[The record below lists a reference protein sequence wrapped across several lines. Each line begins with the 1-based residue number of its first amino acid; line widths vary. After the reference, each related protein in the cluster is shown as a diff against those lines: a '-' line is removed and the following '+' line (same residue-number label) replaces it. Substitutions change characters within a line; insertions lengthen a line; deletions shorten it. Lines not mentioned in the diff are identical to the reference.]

1 MISRQQILEAA
12 FNVFAEYGFRGATT
26 RRIADAAGVN
36 EVTLF
41 RRFKSKTAL
50 INEAAQLYT
59 QRRATGAFPEV
70 PQDPLRELTEWCAA
84 QLDHL
89 ERSRGIIRKCMAELE
104 EHPEMADCM
113 RHGPVLTQMQLR
125 EYARTLR
132 ALHGLDTR
140 IDQVA
145 DACTFLHGALFADA
159 MGREMVPQI
168 YPRPRAAAPAHYAR
182 TFLHALGIPDGKAGA
197 STLRGAK
204 RAAANGKS
212 ANGRNA
218 QAANGRNGQAA
229 NGRRAK
235 PVMRATP
242 PAASKA
248 HRPRGRSV
256 RS

>member
-59 QRRATGAFPEV
+59 QRRATGALPDLPV
-70 PQDPLRELTEWCAA
+70 DPVRELTEWCAA

-89 ERSRGIIRKCMAELE
+89 ERSRSIIRKCMAELE

-125 EYARTLR
+125 EYARALR
-132 ALHGLDTR
+132 AQHGLDSR
-140 IDQVA
+140 SDQVA
-145 DACTFLHGALFADA
+145 DACTCLHGALFADA

-182 TFLHALGIPDGKAGA
+182 TFLHALGIPEGRGGA
-197 STLRGAK
+197 PGPRGAK
-204 RAAANGKS
+204 RAAANGTAGRGRS
-212 ANGRNA
+212 AKTVA
-218 QAANGRNGQAA
+218 TQAT
-229 NGRRAK
+229 
-235 PVMRATP
+235 ATP
-242 PAASKA
+242 RAASNG
-248 HRPRGRSV
+248 HRPRGRRVS
-256 RS
+256 S